1 MHPQPESTDDSGG
14 CGHDVELRYRHSI
27 IEVVSLVCVLDT
39 PNRAQFDAAC
49 SLLRHEG
56 IPFELRETRGGIVPY
71 FTTDELR
78 IFVSAPHAQEA
89 GELLALLDQPAFPA
103 YRPYR
108 DPELE
113 LLEDEADE
121 EAAAPPPRNVRRAMA
136 LLALA
141 TLAVV
146 AVTIGF
152 AMAMRERFARA
163 EPRMTPQSYEYGA
176 TSLRA
181 FRGR

>member
-1 MHPQPESTDDSGG
+1 
-14 CGHDVELRYRHSI
+14 
-27 IEVVSLVCVLDT
+27 VSLVCVLDT
-39 PNRAQFDAAC
+39 PNRSQFDAAC

-71 FTTDELR
+71 FTHDELR
-78 IFVSAPHAQEA
+78 IFVAAPYAQEA

-113 LLEDEADE
+113 IVDDEEDEEDAL
-121 EAAAPPPRNVRRAMA
+121 PPQRNVTKALT

-152 AMAMRERFARA
+152 ALAMRERFARA
-163 EPRMTPQSYEYGA
+163 EPRVTPQSYEYGA

>member
-1 MHPQPESTDDSGG
+1 M
-14 CGHDVELRYRHSI
+14 
-27 IEVVSLVCVLDT
+27 
-39 PNRAQFDAAC
+39 
-49 SLLRHEG
+49 
-56 IPFELRETRGGIVPY
+56 PY
-71 FTTDELR
+71 FTHDELR
-78 IFVSAPHAQEA
+78 ILVAAQYAQEA

-108 DPELE
+108 DPDLE
-113 LLEDEADE
+113 ILGDEDEEEDE
-121 EAAAPPPRNVRRAMA
+121 EDALPAQRNVAKAMA

-152 AMAMRERFARA
+152 ALAMRERFARA
-163 EPRMTPQSYEYGA
+163 EPRVTPQSYEYGA

>member
-1 MHPQPESTDDSGG
+1 
-14 CGHDVELRYRHSI
+14 
-27 IEVVSLVCVLDT
+27 VSLVCVLDT

-56 IPFELRETRGGIVPY
+56 IPFELRQTRGGIVPY
-71 FTTDELR
+71 FTHDELR
-78 IFVSAPHAQEA
+78 ILVTAAHAQEA
-89 GELLALLDQPAFPA
+89 GELLALLEQPAFPA

-108 DPELE
+108 DPDLE
-113 LLEDEADE
+113 ILDDDEEEDEAD
-121 EAAAPPPRNVRRAMA
+121 ALPAQRNVAKAMA

-152 AMAMRERFARA
+152 ALAMRERFARA
-163 EPRMTPQSYEYGA
+163 EPRVTPQSYEYGA

>member
-1 MHPQPESTDDSGG
+1 M
-14 CGHDVELRYRHSI
+14 
-27 IEVVSLVCVLDT
+27 SLVCVLDT
-39 PNRAQFDAAC
+39 PNRCQFDAAC

-56 IPFELRETRGGIVPY
+56 IPFQLRETRGGIVPY
-71 FTTDELR
+71 FTHDELR
-78 IFVSAPHAQEA
+78 IFVSAAHAQEA

-113 LLEDEADE
+113 LLEEDEEE
-121 EAAAPPPRNVRRAMA
+121 EAAPAPRNLTKAMA
-136 LLALA
+136 MLALA

-152 AMAMRERFARA
+152 ALAMRERFARA